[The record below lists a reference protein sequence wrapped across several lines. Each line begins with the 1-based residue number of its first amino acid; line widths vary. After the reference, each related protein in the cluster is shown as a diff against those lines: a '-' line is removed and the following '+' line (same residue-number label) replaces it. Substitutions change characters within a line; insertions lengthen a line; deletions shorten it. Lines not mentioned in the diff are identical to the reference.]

1 MESKNNMQIELNLPE
16 AINKIENSKD
26 TDKEAIKY
34 LLELSN
40 KVDIKFLHDKAYEVK
55 SRYVGTKVYFRG
67 LIEFSNICLK
77 NCYYCGVRLDNKKVQ
92 RYQMS
97 EDEAVKAAIWAYE
110 NKFGSIV
117 IQAGERTDKKF
128 IDLIE
133 RIIKRIKKESNS
145 QLGITLSLGE
155 QETDTYKRWYDAGA
169 HRYLL
174 RIETSNEELYKKL
187 HPADHSFS
195 KRKECLENIK
205 KIGYQ
210 TGTGIMI
217 GLPYQTIDDLVNDII
232 FFKEFDIDMIG
243 MGPYIV
249 HNDTPLSKEFENFNK
264 IKEYQL
270 ELALKMIAVVRILL
284 KNVNLAATTAL
295 QALNPTGRELG
306 LLAGANIIMPNI
318 TEVQYRPFY
327 QLYEDKP
334 CINEGYGECNSC
346 LQRRIEFLGETIGYG
361 EWGDSLHFK
370 DRINPE

>member
-1 MESKNNMQIELNLPE
+1 MINELN
-16 AINKIENSKD
+16 INEVINRVENSVGFDKD
-26 TDKEAIKY
+26 AIKF
-34 LLELSN
+34 LLELQN
-40 KVDIKFLHDKAYEVK
+40 KDDIKALHKKAYEIK
-55 SRYVGTKVYFRG
+55 TKYIGTKVYFRG

-97 EDEAVKAAIWAYE
+97 EDEAVKAAMWAYE

-133 RIIKRIKKESNS
+133 NLVKRIKSESNN

-155 QETDTYKRWYDAGA
+155 QEQDTYKRWFDAGA

-174 RIETSNEELYKKL
+174 RIETSSEELYKKL
-187 HPADHSFS
+187 HPADHSFQQRL
-195 KRKECLENIK
+195 KCLENIK

-217 GLPYQTIDDLVNDII
+217 GLPHQTIDDLVNDIL

-249 HNDTPLSKEFENFNK
+249 HNDTPLAKEFENFSS
-264 IKEYQL
+264 IKEYQF
-270 ELALKMIAVVRILL
+270 ELALKMIAVARILL
-284 KNVNLAATTAL
+284 KDINLAATTAL

-361 EWGDSLHFK
+361 DWGDSRHFK
-370 DRINPE
+370 ERGKTS